1 MWCVYLIGFPDM
13 HTLRKA
19 VWRFGRSDSNR
30 QNRFKAVWRFFTFL
44 FSGSPYATVLKC
56 MGHAVHV
63 LRVPSAEI
71 VYWIY
76 LNISTCEWWGKPCGL
91 ELEDPVCKPSL
102 PKRTVFDFLVLC
114 SGKQV
119 AALFVVCVILDIYE
133 V

>member
-1 MWCVYLIGFPDM
+1 MGVPVRDNNRQDSKAVWRFFTFLYGVFGW
-13 HTLRKA
+13 KA

-71 VYWIY
+71 VY
-76 LNISTCEWWGKPCGL
+76 
-91 ELEDPVCKPSL
+91 
-102 PKRTVFDFLVLC
+102 
-114 SGKQV
+114 
-119 AALFVVCVILDIYE
+119 
-133 V
+133 